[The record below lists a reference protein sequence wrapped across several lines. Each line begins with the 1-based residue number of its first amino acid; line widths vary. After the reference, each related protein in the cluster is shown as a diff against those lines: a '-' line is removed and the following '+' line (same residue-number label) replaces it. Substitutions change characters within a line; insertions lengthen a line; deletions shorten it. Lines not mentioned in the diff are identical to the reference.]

1 MNARVPA
8 SGLEEQDA
16 NEGGMQP
23 VILIIEP
30 RREVA
35 SALEEVI
42 TSANYTARVIPHLER
57 LADLGETPAAIVV
70 RIAFEGLVPAHAAI
84 ESLPANRP
92 PVLAIAWDEE
102 EAAEAE
108 RLKCDVVL
116 RAHRGVSH
124 LCEALKRVVEA

>member
-1 MNARVPA
+1 MR
-8 SGLEEQDA
+8 
-16 NEGGMQP
+16 P

-42 TSANYTARVIPHLER
+42 TSANYTAIVIPHLER
-57 LADLGETPAAIVV
+57 LADLGETPAAIIV

-84 ESLPANRP
+84 EKLPANRP
-92 PVLAIAWDEE
+92 PVLAIAWDDE

-116 RAHRGVSH
+116 RAHGGVSH

>member
-1 MNARVPA
+1 MR
-8 SGLEEQDA
+8 
-16 NEGGMQP
+16 P
-23 VILIIEP
+23 VILIIEA

-42 TSANYTARVIPHLER
+42 TSAHYDAVVIPHLER

-70 RIAFEGLVPAHAAI
+70 RIAFEGVVPAHAAI
-84 ESLPANRP
+84 EKLPANRP
-92 PVLAIAWDEE
+92 PVLAIAWNDE

-116 RAHRGVSH
+116 RSRLGVSH
-124 LCEALKRVVEA
+124 LCEALKRVVQV